1 MTIEALEKELNQNKL
16 NSIYLLYGEDTFLLE
31 NSLKKIKKSFGELIL
46 GINYVIIDETNLE
59 EIIPNIE
66 SPAFGYEKKLIII
79 KNSLLFKKEGKG
91 KTKNLSNLKDN
102 LLEYITNNLELINET
117 ITIVFVEQEIDRT
130 LKLTKLLEKVGTVCN
145 FEKQKPEQIV
155 KRLKGICNAYK
166 VNVNEKELKYLIEL
180 CGTNMQILINEIRK
194 LIEYAGEN
202 GEITKEAIDL
212 LSIKQ
217 IDAII
222 FDLTDN
228 LGNKKISEAIIVLK
242 NLIYSKEPE
251 QKILITLYNHF
262 KKLYIIKMAIKY
274 NKDIAI
280 SLNLKPNQMF
290 LITKYKKQAE
300 YFNEKDL
307 RIIIKELTNLDEN
320 YKKGLIDLN
329 LGLEAILC
337 QYCS

>member
-1 MTIEALEKELNQNKL
+1 MTIEALEKELNIGKL
-16 NSIYLLYGEDTFLLE
+16 DSIYLLYGEDTFLLE
-31 NSLKKIKKSFGELIL
+31 NSLKKIKKHFGELIL
-46 GINYVIIDETNLE
+46 GINYVIIDETNLDD
-59 EIIPNIE
+59 IISNIE
-66 SPAFGYEKKLIII
+66 VPAFGYEKKLIIV
-79 KNSLLFKKEGKG
+79 KNSSLFKKEGKG
-91 KTKNLSNLKDN
+91 KQKNLSDLKDN
-102 LLEYITNNLELINET
+102 LHEYLSEQLEVIKETVVLI
-117 ITIVFVEQEIDRT
+117 FVEQEIDRT
-130 LKLTKLLEKVGTVCN
+130 LKLTKLLEKIGTVCN

-166 VNVNEKELKYLIEL
+166 VNVHEKELRYLIEL
-180 CGTNMQILINEIRK
+180 CGTNMQILINEIKK
-194 LIEYAGEN
+194 LIEYTGEI
-202 GEITKEAIDL
+202 GEITKETIDL
-212 LSIKQ
+212 LAIKQ

-228 LGNKKISEAIIVLK
+228 LGNKKITEALTVLK

-290 LITKYKKQAE
+290 LISKYKKQAE
-300 YFNEKDL
+300 YFNEMEL
-307 RIIIKELTNLDEN
+307 RNILKELTNLDGN
-320 YKKGLIDLN
+320 YKSGLIDLR
-329 LGLEAILC
+329 LGLETILC